1 MEPKEPPLPLVS
13 ASWLSSN
20 LSRVRV
26 VDVRWYL
33 DGRVGRDAYEA
44 GHIPGA
50 VHLDVDRD
58 LSSPRSPDRPGRHPL
73 PEAEAFHQ
81 TLTRA
86 GLLGPD
92 PIVAY
97 DDEGGAIA
105 ARLWWLLGYFG
116 HHAPARVLDGGLQ
129 AWTAAGGALEAGGI
143 EGSKNTHPGA
153 DGAPGVT
160 TAEAA
165 LELRP
170 SASRVVSRA
179 EVKAMSEEG
188 RGVLLDARALPR
200 YRGDV
205 EPIDPRAGH
214 IPGARSAPFVGNL
227 VEPRGRFLGVEA
239 LRERYEAL
247 GARAGVEVVAYCGSG
262 VTACHDLLALE
273 LAGVP
278 ARLYEGSW
286 SDWSGDPTLPARAGS
301 DP

>member
-1 MEPKEPPLPLVS
+1 
-13 ASWLSSN
+13 
-20 LSRVRV
+20 
-26 VDVRWYL
+26 
-33 DGRVGRDAYEA
+33 
-44 GHIPGA
+44 
-50 VHLDVDRD
+50 
-58 LSSPRSPDRPGRHPL
+58 
-73 PEAEAFHQ
+73 
-81 TLTRA
+81 
-86 GLLGPD
+86 
-92 PIVAY
+92 
-97 DDEGGAIA
+97 
-105 ARLWWLLGYFG
+105 
-116 HHAPARVLDGGLQ
+116 
-129 AWTAAGGALEAGGI
+129 
-143 EGSKNTHPGA
+143 
-153 DGAPGVT
+153 
-160 TAEAA
+160 
-165 LELRP
+165 
-170 SASRVVSRA
+170 
-179 EVKAMSEEG
+179 MSEEG